1 MRKLLDALP
10 DLQPEADRRREVN
23 AEEARK
29 YARKYALICSDA
41 AKQAMEG
48 GRIDEAAY
56 MVGEG
61 LAAFAASLPPMNDGM
76 IPLPSDTEAYAAW
89 AAKMQAEMNG
99 GGK

>member
-1 MRKLLDALP
+1 MNNGDA
-10 DLQPEADRRREVN
+10 
-23 AEEARK
+23 ARK
-29 YARKYALICSDA
+29 YARKYALVCSDA

-48 GRIDEAAY
+48 GRTDEAAY

-89 AAKMQAEMNG
+89 EAKMRQEMGSAEG
-99 GGK
+99 